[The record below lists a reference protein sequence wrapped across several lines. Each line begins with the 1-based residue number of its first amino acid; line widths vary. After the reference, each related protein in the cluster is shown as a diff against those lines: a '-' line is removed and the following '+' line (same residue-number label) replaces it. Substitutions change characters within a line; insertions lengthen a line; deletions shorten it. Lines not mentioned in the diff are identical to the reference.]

1 MTRITARLL
10 TGFSLSV
17 VGALCLSAVLV
28 AAGPS
33 PVADAAM
40 KGNRDAIRT
49 LLKSGEDVN
58 GAQGD
63 GMTALHW
70 AAVKG
75 DADLAQMLIYAG
87 ANIKA
92 TTRIGAYTPLY
103 LAAKGGY
110 ATVVATLIAAG
121 ADVKAASA
129 NGTTPLMIAA
139 AGGDARTVTTL
150 IENGSDV
157 NAKDTAKGETPLMYA
172 AAFDRVEVVK
182 LLLKHGANMK
192 ATTNVV
198 DLMALTAPEEANMQ
212 RQYGEGA
219 RPQGPVQVPG
229 ATRQYRYNEL
239 IVSQGGLSAL
249 QFAAREGHMES
260 AKVLIESGAD
270 VNQVNPGDKSTPLIT
285 TIINGHFDLAK
296 YMIEKGAN
304 PHLAATN
311 GVTPLFAVVNTYW
324 APKSLYPNPKGY
336 QQAQTSYLELM
347 KLLLDKGAD
356 PNTRVQRKVWYQT
369 YNSDYSG
376 IDESGATPFWR
387 AAYASDVEA
396 MKLLASYGA
405 DPHIPTMK
413 PVGRPQAGD
422 QFRQFN
428 EVSALPPVPTGGP
441 AIPPLLAAAGS
452 GYGEGFAANS
462 HRYAPTG
469 FLPAIKY
476 LVEELGADVN
486 AVDHEGNTAL
496 HCAASR
502 GDTASV
508 LYLVSKGA
516 DVSKVN
522 REGKTT
528 ADMANGPVQ
537 RVQPFPET
545 LAVLEKLGA
554 KNSHKCITC

>member
-1 MTRITARLL
+1 MLL
-10 TGFSLSV
+10 NGFCLSV
-17 VGALCLSAVLV
+17 AGAVFLSAVLV

-58 GAQGD
+58 AAQGD

-70 AAVKG
+70 AALKG

-87 ANIKA
+87 ANVKA
-92 TTRIGAYTPLY
+92 TTRLGAYTPLY

-110 ATVVATLIAAG
+110 ANVVALLIAAG
-121 ADVKAASA
+121 ADVKAEST

-139 AGGDARTVTTL
+139 AGGDPRTVTTL

-157 NAKDTAKGETPLMYA
+157 NAKDKAKGETPLMYA
-172 AAFDRVEVVK
+172 AAFDRVEVLK
-182 LLLKHGANMK
+182 LLLQHGASTK

-219 RPQGPVQVPG
+219 RPQPAAQVPG

-239 IVSQGGLSAL
+239 IISQGGLTAL
-249 QFAAREGHMES
+249 QFAAREGHIDS
-260 AKVLIESGAD
+260 VKVLLEGGAD
-270 VNQVNPGDKSTPLIT
+270 INQINPGDKSTPLIT
-285 TIINGHFDLAK
+285 AIINGHFDLAK
-296 YMIEKGAN
+296 YMIEKGAS
-304 PHLAATN
+304 PHLTAGN

-324 APKSLYPNPKGY
+324 APKSLYPSPKGY
-336 QQAQTSYLELM
+336 QQAQTSYLDLM

-356 PNTRVQRKVWYQT
+356 PNVRVQRKVWYQT

-376 IDESGATPFWR
+376 IDEAGATPFWR
-387 AAYASDVEA
+387 AAYASDVDA
-396 MKLLASYGA
+396 MKLLVSYGA
-405 DPHIPTMK
+405 DPNIPTMK

-422 QFRQFN
+422 QFRAFN
-428 EVSALPPVPTGGP
+428 EVSNLPPVPTGGP
-441 AIPPLLAAAGS
+441 GIPPLLAASGS

-486 AVDHEGNTAL
+486 AIDHEGNTAL

-502 GDTASV
+502 GDTEGV

-516 DVSKVN
+516 DVTRVN
-522 REGKTT
+522 REGKTV

>member
-1 MTRITARLL
+1 MKRLRALGGWIPLAAVCL
-10 TGFSLSV
+10 T
-17 VGALCLSAVLV
+17 AVLV

-40 KGNRDAIRT
+40 KGNRDAVRT
-49 LLKSGEDVN
+49 LLKNGEDVN
-58 GAQGD
+58 ASQGD

-75 DADLAQMLIYAG
+75 DGELAQMLVYAG
-87 ANIKA
+87 ANVKA

-110 ATVVATLIAAG
+110 ASVVATLIAAG
-121 ADVKAASA
+121 ADIKAETA

-139 AGGDARTVTTL
+139 AGGDPRTVTTL

-157 NAKDTAKGETPLMYA
+157 NAKDKAKGETPLMYA
-172 AAFDRVEVVK
+172 AAFDRVDVLK
-182 LLLKHGANMK
+182 LLLKHGADTT

-198 DLMALTAPEEANMQ
+198 DLMALTAPEETNMQ
-212 RQYGEGA
+212 RQYGEAA
-219 RPQGPVQVPG
+219 RPQAPVQVPG

-239 IVSQGGLSAL
+239 IISQGGLTAL
-249 QFAAREGHMES
+249 QFAAREGHTDS
-260 AKVLIESGAD
+260 VAVLLDGGAD
-270 VNQVNPGDKSTPLIT
+270 VNQVNPGDKSTPLLT
-285 TIINGHFDLAK
+285 AIINGHFDLAK
-296 YMIEKGAN
+296 YMIEHGASA
-304 PHLAATN
+304 HLAAAN
-311 GVTPLFAVVNTYW
+311 GVTPLFAVVNTFW

-336 QQAQTSYLELM
+336 QQDDTSYLQLM
-347 KLLLDKGAD
+347 KILLDKGAD
-356 PNTRVQRKVWYQT
+356 PNARVQRKVWYQT

-376 IDESGATPFWR
+376 IDEAGATPFWR
-387 AAYASDVEA
+387 AAYASDIDA
-396 MKLLASYGA
+396 MKLLVSYGA
-405 DPHIPTMK
+405 DPNIPTMK

-422 QFRQFN
+422 QFRQYT
-428 EVSALPPVPTGGP
+428 EVAALPPVPTGGP
-441 AIPPLLAAAGS
+441 GVPPLLAASGS

-486 AVDHEGNTAL
+486 AVDHEGNTPL

-502 GDTASV
+502 GDTESV
-508 LYLVSKGA
+508 LYLVARGA
-516 DVSKVN
+516 DVTKVN
-522 REGKTT
+522 REGKTV

-537 RVQPFPET
+537 RTQPYPET
-545 LAVLEKLGA
+545 LAILEKLGS
-554 KNSHKCITC
+554 KNSHKCVTC